1 MAPAA
6 PYYPSERG
14 WGTGRRAPLSAGHT
28 CGHVRGVRGEGG
40 PVRASSGKLHSSN
53 EPLAPHPG
61 PGLEAPPEEGQGRY
75 SRKEAGRREQGPSP
89 QVGRLEPAQ
98 ARLLP
103 AGRPRASRLCRPP
116 RAPCRPRSRG
126 SAQSSHAG
134 RGPALAV
141 PLLGAPAAGRPC
153 ASAAASP
160 RARSRPGVAGRGLR
174 LRPPPPHPLGLA
186 LLSRR
191 NRGPALRRG
200 SPPPPPPSTA
210 GDPGTALAA
219 RRTWGVRSGAWQ
231 KSCFGRRCPPRWVPR
246 GPDGEATIAKRARR
260 LREGD
265 RDRCRGSRRP
275 GSKAAAVGNSRKG
288 AAFPR
293 VMRGGA
299 SSALSGTRATPAR
312 AGWSGWVCIVQL
324 LAVTGLGHCWCFC
337 DRGQL
342 GEHCRDLFVFYWCD
356 LG

>member
-1 MAPAA
+1 M
-6 PYYPSERG
+6 PYPCWER
-14 WGTGRRAPLSAGHT
+14 PPP
-28 CGHVRGVRGEGG
+28 GG
-40 PVRASSGKLHSSN
+40 P
-53 EPLAPHPG
+53 AP
-61 PGLEAPPEEGQGRY
+61 
-75 SRKEAGRREQGPSP
+75 
-89 QVGRLEPAQ
+89 
-98 ARLLP
+98 
-103 AGRPRASRLCRPP
+103 RPP
-116 RAPCRPRSRG
+116 RPPAPAP
-126 SAQSSHAG
+126 
-134 RGPALAV
+134 GPASLAAACACA
-141 PLLGAPAAGRPC
+141 PLPPTRSGWLS
-153 ASAAASP
+153 SAAVTE
-160 RARSRPGVAGRGLR
+160 ARPSGA
-174 LRPPPPHPLGLA
+174 A
-186 LLSRR
+186 L
-191 NRGPALRRG
+191 
-200 SPPPPPPSTA
+200 PPPPPPSTA